1 MPKNSSRQIKIPT
14 AVEHSPIRP
23 TLKTISEISGFAV
36 QTVSRALSDAP
47 DISAKTKETVR
58 KIADDIG
65 YVPNR
70 AGVRLRTGK
79 TNVISLILSTHHDV
93 LSLTSRLISSIAEG
107 LRDTPYHLVVT
118 HSFADDDP
126 MKTVRYIVENGT
138 ADAII
143 MNQIQPE
150 DPRVKYLIEKGFPFA
165 THGRT
170 IWSDAHSYFDYDN
183 FEFGKVGIATLA
195 GKGRKHVLLL
205 MPPMDQNYAIE
216 IYSGAKE
223 AAAQAGMTLTVAEGV
238 DSDSHRNAIRTYVAQ
253 KLRSAPDID
262 CLMSASPNGT
272 MAAIAG
278 LEDAGLQIGERFDVF
293 SKETV
298 PILELFRPGIL
309 SVGEDVTK
317 AGAFLAKAAVDAA
330 ENKEGEPMQA
340 MDRPQGKTY

>member
-1 MPKNSSRQIKIPT
+1 MSDAGKNTSNGGENSRQS
-14 AVEHSPIRP
+14 ANRP

-47 DISAKTKETVR
+47 DISAKTKETIR
-58 KIADDIG
+58 KISDEIG

-107 LRDTPYHLVVT
+107 LRSTQYHLVVT
-118 HSFADDDP
+118 HSFPDDDP
-126 MKTVRYIVENGT
+126 MKAVRYIVENGT

-143 MNQIQPE
+143 MNQILPE
-150 DPRVKYLIEKGFPFA
+150 DQRVKYLMDQSFPFA

-170 IWSDAHSYFDYDN
+170 VWSENHPYFDYDN
-183 FEFGKVGIATLA
+183 YEFGKLVISTLA
-195 GKGRKHVLLL
+195 GKGREHVLILA
-205 MPPMDQNYAIE
+205 PPQDQTYAIDMLN
-216 IYSGAKE
+216 GARE
-223 AAAQAGMTLTVAEGV
+223 AAEENGVKLTIAEGV
-238 DSDSHRNAIRTYVAQ
+238 DSDSHRNLVRNYVAA
-253 KLRSAPDID
+253 KLKEDPTID
-262 CLMSASPNGT
+262 SLMSASPNGT

-278 LEDAGLQIGERFDVF
+278 IEDAGLKIGEKFDVF

-309 SVGEDVTK
+309 SAGEDVTK
-317 AGAFLAKAAVDAA
+317 AGRFLAQAAVSAA
-330 ENKEGEPMQA
+330 KKDEAYPMQRL
-340 MDRPQGKTY
+340 DHPE

>member
-1 MPKNSSRQIKIPT
+1 MSQAKTTSANGKS
-14 AVEHSPIRP
+14 IRP
-23 TLKTISEISGFAV
+23 TLRTISEITGFAV

-58 KIADDIG
+58 KVADDIG

-79 TNVISLILSTHHDV
+79 THVISLILSTHHDV

-107 LRDTPYHLVVT
+107 LRNSPYHLVVT
-118 HSFADDDP
+118 HSFPDDDP
-126 MKTVRYIVENGT
+126 MKAVRYIVQNGT

-143 MNQIQPE
+143 LNQTLPE
-150 DPRVKYLIEKGFPFA
+150 DPRVKYLIDKGFPFA

-170 IWSDAHSYFDYDN
+170 IWSENHAYFDYDN
-183 FEFGKVGIATLA
+183 FEFGKVGIAALA
-195 GKGRKHVLLL
+195 QKGRRHVLLL
-205 MPPMDQNYAIE
+205 APPMHQNYAIE
-216 IYSGAKE
+216 ILNGVKE
-223 AAAQAGMTLTVAEGV
+223 EVVKQGIALTVADGV
-238 DSDSHRNAIRTYVAQ
+238 DSDSHRKSIRSYVAE
-253 KLRSAPDID
+253 KVRSDPSID

-278 LEDAGLQIGERFDVF
+278 LEDAGLNIGDGFDVF

-309 SVGEDVTK
+309 SAGEDVTK
-317 AGAFLAKAAVDAA
+317 AGQFLAQASVHAA
-330 ENKEGEPMQA
+330 EHKDQPPMQQ
-340 MDRPQGKTY
+340 MDRPEMINQD